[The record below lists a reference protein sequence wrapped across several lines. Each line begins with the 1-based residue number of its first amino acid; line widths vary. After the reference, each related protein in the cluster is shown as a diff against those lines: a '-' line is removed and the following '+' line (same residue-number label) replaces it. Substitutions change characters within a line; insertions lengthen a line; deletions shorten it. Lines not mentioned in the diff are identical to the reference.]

1 MPLAVHDDHFVGGRG
16 VAEGNG
22 VLVGAGVTVRV
33 GLAVTGG
40 RVGRGVLPGG
50 GGARLDGLVNRLA
63 TEIRIPVEMHQPLQN
78 LQWIKSF
85 DKQYLQSVAP
95 QLAIAVGLALRG
107 GEE

>member
-1 MPLAVHDDHFVGGRG
+1 MPRNFL
-16 VAEGNG
+16 
-22 VLVGAGVTVRV
+22 L
-33 GLAVTGG
+33 GLFFE
-40 RVGRGVLPGG
+40 L
-50 GGARLDGLVNRLA
+50 N
-63 TEIRIPVEMHQPLQN
+63 HQPLQN